1 MTTPADHPVTKPEAN
16 VAQNSSVANT
26 STFHDNAGG
35 AAAKAGALSN
45 GNIADEKDA
54 PEYAPPGPDDKLSRS
69 YLPVDSKPLARSPR
83 QAADAATEAPLPE
96 LSAGTTSQ
104 SEVVRSP
111 TSVSIRSGGG
121 HRRGEGSTF
130 ANGAAVTGPNSH
142 PEVDESVHDRAAAA
156 ETALPAKTKSKLSK
170 AERKDSKR
178 LSKIIKSESKA
189 EKQALAA
196 ATKELAEL
204 QSQQSQAIKREAK
217 AHTVHTKAL
226 ALHHKTESKYLLL
239 KAEYEKNQLDMENME
254 KALENERANARD
266 ISDRIAE
273 KAKEVE
279 KLRVTRNTDEREREA
294 KLVELNQRKPSGRF
308 LMRKS

>member
-1 MTTPADHPVTKPEAN
+1 MATTVPDMPDTPHSTKSIYFDAPLAHFSDDPGGNMTTPADHPVTKPEAN

-170 AERKDSKR
+170 AER
-178 LSKIIKSESKA
+178 
-189 EKQALAA
+189 
-196 ATKELAEL
+196 ELY
-204 QSQQSQAIKREAK
+204 SF
-217 AHTVHTKAL
+217 
-226 ALHHKTESKYLLL
+226 YLG
-239 KAEYEKNQLDMENME
+239 
-254 KALENERANARD
+254 
-266 ISDRIAE
+266 
-273 KAKEVE
+273 
-279 KLRVTRNTDEREREA
+279 LRC
-294 KLVELNQRKPSGRF
+294 
-308 LMRKS
+308 